1 MTISLHHIKAIRDVY
16 ITISFK
22 LLLTLAFQGKPQKLH
37 TKASLHDV
45 SIMFCLFCQLCRAAL
60 FSPAPHH
67 PTPRFVLLRPAAVRR
82 HNCDPRCWRPST
94 GHPSHVR
101 VPQSFVEGGETTPT
115 PRRWMAGLAHDGS
128 PSMVEGCLSSGRL
141 RQAGFV
147 VCALTNNFAEVGGK
161 STSPTFRSV
170 FAQRPTFRGR

>member
-101 VPQSFVEGGETTPT
+101 VPQSFVEGGKQP
-115 PRRWMAGLAHDGS
+115 PRHADGWQGS
-128 PSMVEGCLSSGRL
+128 PTMAAPPWSRAAF
-141 RQAGFV
+141 RPAGFAKLASWFV
-147 VCALTNNFAEVGGK
+147 
-161 STSPTFRSV
+161 P
-170 FAQRPTFRGR
+170 